1 MPTPF
6 IYFINLLFRPSS
18 FLFLSKSSRFHLKSS
33 SSKIENGMEKCL
45 PEEEEKFAKEERGH
59 WSHWIRSGRREVR
72 AHRGYF
78 SIASCAP
85 TVFLLEWVFAAK
97 NTPRKRGP
105 LSARSAIIPRVF
117 CKQGMQLSSELN
129 RRLFSL

>member
-1 MPTPF
+1 MEWKNAF
-6 IYFINLLFRPSS
+6 QRRKKN
-18 FLFLSKSSRFHLKSS
+18 SRKKKGVIGQIGL
-33 SSKIENGMEKCL
+33 GQGD
-45 PEEEEKFAKEERGH
+45 ERFELIG
-59 WSHWIRSGRREVR
+59 
-72 AHRGYF
+72 GYF

-117 CKQGMQLSSELN
+117 CKQGMQPSSELN
-129 RRLFSL
+129 RRLKSIIFNRSLQEKFISFSRYLKQGRVVFIINRY